1 MSIANGITLT
11 TVVGWCLSS
20 SIATWF
26 SLIVSAT
33 ASIAADSP
41 FNTHPE
47 NTWLKQS
54 PREGVAAPGFYYEGS
69 GAFDPFSNQWIH
81 HAGHDGIPQGFHT
94 FTCDLASGAWTQR
107 FPPTSPP
114 GVCCVDGAN
123 LFDLARR
130 GFVRFPGGSLGHG
143 YQWSRGVRLK
153 ESAVWLYDPARD
165 AWTNMRPP
173 PYREPEKYSKEVIGG
188 LCSGGVYAAN
198 HELAISFGGDGA
210 GGAKNSLF
218 FYDAYANALHL
229 MRASNAP
236 PTRDGMGLAYDAAH
250 DKLVMFGSQY
260 LSDERTWFYDFRA
273 NAWEARDLNPHPPG
287 KKLGTYSTIPRM
299 AYDSINGVVLC
310 VVWLGE
316 SGGHETWMLD
326 TDKLQWTKLS
336 PAAEPSHSKSR
347 SRNLTFVPEHNV
359 FILELSTT
367 NNRPELWTYRYRKSG
382 ETKQPAAPTN
392 LEVVTDNGETLR
404 AGFPLPSTGR
414 GIEGEGWD
422 GRRALISER
431 TSAGS
436 LVLFAR
442 AERSG
447 IITPHSGPLPVEGRG
462 RNASRVMPSSVALA
476 AVARPAAAEKFK
488 ATLTWTASASPD
500 VKEYHV
506 YRAEPALPWLAEFK
520 RIGTTAK
527 TMFEDRETG
536 TGKGYSYFVKAIARY
551 GAESAPSL
559 RARTEPQVLL
569 KPIVSVLAT
578 NRIEV
583 NWNAHPAKDI
593 AGYNLYRGVASV
605 KTVKKGEPAA
615 WKDNDPEYAE
625 PMPVKVTDI
634 TSIQKLNP
642 RLLSTTNYTDTADL
656 IRKAPDVGDYK
667 FAVHAYIVRAVN
679 KLGVESG
686 PSPYALTIPSEPVN
700 FLCREQGN
708 TAELK
713 WDANPEKGITG
724 YRIYKLKG
732 TWEIILVTSEL
743 VRETTFTHKSGRNAT
758 RYWVVAVDA
767 LGQEGQPSS
776 PAWANHNYAGFYKGE
791 WHQ

>member
-1 MSIANGITLT
+1 MAFVRIAF
-11 TVVGWCLSS
+11 
-20 SIATWF
+20 A
-26 SLIVSAT
+26 
-33 ASIAADSP
+33 AADSS
-41 FNTHPE
+41 FTTHPE
-47 NTWLKQS
+47 NTWLRQS

-69 GAFDPFSNQWIH
+69 GAFDPISNQWIH

-123 LFDLARR
+123 VFDLARR
-130 GFVRFPGGSLGHG
+130 CFVRFPGGSLGHG

-165 AWTNMRPP
+165 VWMNMRPP
-173 PYREPEKYSKEVIGG
+173 PYREPEKYSKEAIGG

-198 HELAISFGGDGA
+198 HELAISFGGDGS
-210 GGAKNSLF
+210 GGAKNNLH
-218 FYDAYANALHL
+218 FYDAYANALHV

-236 PTRDGMGLAYDAAH
+236 PARDGMGLAYDSAH
-250 DKLVMFGSQY
+250 DRLVMFGSQY

-273 NAWEARDLNPHPPG
+273 NAWEARELNPHPPG

-310 VVWLGE
+310 LVWLNERDGY
-316 SGGHETWMLD
+316 ETWSLD
-326 TDKLQWTKLS
+326 AEKLEWTKLN
-336 PAAEPSHSKSR
+336 PATSPSHSKSR

-367 NNRPELWTYRYRKSG
+367 NNRPELWTYRYKKAG
-382 ETKQPAAPTN
+382 QTKRPAAPTN
-392 LEVVTDNGETLR
+392 LEVLTD
-404 AGFPLPSTGR
+404 TG
-414 GIEGEGWD
+414 
-422 GRRALISER
+422 
-431 TSAGS
+431 
-436 LVLFAR
+436 
-442 AERSG
+442 
-447 IITPHSGPLPVEGRG
+447 
-462 RNASRVMPSSVALA
+462 
-476 AVARPAAAEKFK
+476 K
-488 ATLTWTASASPD
+488 ATLTWTTSTG
-500 VKEYHV
+500 VKENHV
-506 YRAEPALPWLAEFK
+506 YRAEPALPWLADFEK
-520 RIGTTAK
+520 IGATVATT
-527 TMFEDRETG
+527 FEDKEVSA
-536 TGKGYSYFVKAIARY
+536 GKSYFYFVKAMARD
-551 GAESAPSL
+551 GTESAPSF
-559 RARTEPQVLL
+559 RARTEPPVVL
-569 KPIVSVLAT
+569 KPVVSVLAT

-605 KTVKKGEPAA
+605 KTVKKGEPGA

-625 PMPVKVTDI
+625 PLPVKVTDI
-634 TSIQKLNP
+634 TNMQKLNTA
-642 RLLSTTNYTDTADL
+642 LLRATTFTDNVDL
-656 IRKAPDVGDYK
+656 TRKEPGPGDYK

-686 PSPYALTIPSEPVN
+686 PSPYAITIPSEPVN
-700 FLCREQGN
+700 FLCRERGD

-713 WDANPEKGITG
+713 WDASPEKGIAG

-732 TWEIILVTSEL
+732 TWEILPVTSEPL
-743 VRETTFTHKSGRNAT
+743 REMTFTHKSGRNAT

-776 PAWANHNYAGFYKGE
+776 PAWANQSYRGFYKGE

>member
-1 MSIANGITLT
+1 MRAATLWLLLT
-11 TVVGWCLSS
+11 SCN
-20 SIATWF
+20 IAT
-26 SLIVSAT
+26 SA
-33 ASIAADSP
+33 AP
-41 FNTHPE
+41 FTTHPE

-54 PREGVAAPGFYYEGS
+54 PREGVGAPGFYYEGS

-123 LFDLARR
+123 VFDLARR
-130 GFVRFPGGSLGHG
+130 CFVRFPGGSLGHG

-165 AWTNMRPP
+165 TWTNMRPP

-188 LCSGGVYAAN
+188 LCSGGVYAAK

-210 GGAKNSLF
+210 GGAKNNLH

-229 MRASNAP
+229 IRASNAP
-236 PTRDGMGLAYDAAH
+236 PARDGMGLAYDSAH

-273 NAWEARDLNPHPPG
+273 NAWEARELNPHPPG

-299 AYDSINGVVLC
+299 AYDPINGVVLC
-310 VVWLGE
+310 LVWLGE
-316 SGGHETWMLD
+316 SAGCETWALD
-326 TDKLQWTKLS
+326 TENLQWTKLN
-336 PAAEPSHSKSR
+336 PAAGPSHSKSR
-347 SRNLTFVPEHNV
+347 SRNLVFSPEHNV

-367 NNRPELWTYRYRKSG
+367 NNRPELWTYRYKKAG
-382 ETKQPAAPTN
+382 ETKRPAAPMN
-392 LEVVTDNGETLR
+392 LEFVVQRSEGPPGLGVRRSSAAFEPGVFAGERQR
-404 AGFPLPSTGR
+404 A
-414 GIEGEGWD
+414 
-422 GRRALISER
+422 
-431 TSAGS
+431 
-436 LVLFAR
+436 
-442 AERSG
+442 
-447 IITPHSGPLPVEGRG
+447 
-462 RNASRVMPSSVALA
+462 A
-476 AVARPAAAEKFK
+476 AVQDADAQSATGLADGFYA
-488 ATLTWTASASPD
+488 ATLTWTASTSPN

-506 YRAEPALPWLAEFK
+506 YRAEPAQTWLAEFK
-520 RIGTTAK
+520 KIGATAA
-527 TMFEDRETG
+527 TSFEDKQINA
-536 TGKGYSYFVKAIARY
+536 GKSYSYFVKAIARDET
-551 GAESAPSL
+551 ESAPSF
-559 RARTEPQVLL
+559 RARTEPRVLL

-578 NRIEV
+578 NQVEV
-583 NWNAHPAKDI
+583 RWNAHPAKDV
-593 AGYNLYRGVASV
+593 AGYNLYRGVVSL
-605 KTVKKGEPAA
+605 KTVRKGEPAA

-625 PMPVKVTDI
+625 PQPVKVTDI
-634 TSIQKLNP
+634 TNIQRLNHSLM
-642 RLLSTTNYTDTADL
+642 RATSFTDSVDL
-656 IRKAPDVGDYK
+656 TRKGPEAGDYK

-686 PSPYALTIPSEPVN
+686 PSPYALTIPSEPGN
-700 FLCREQGN
+700 FLCREQRDG

-713 WDANPEKGITG
+713 WDANPEKGTAG

-732 TWEIILVTSEL
+732 TWEILPVTSEL
-743 VRETTFTHKSGRNAT
+743 VRATNFVHQSGRNPT

-776 PAWANHNYAGFYKGE
+776 PAWANHSYAGFYRGE

>member
-1 MSIANGITLT
+1 MKNSSRVLDLFLRTKVVCALMMSSFIAP
-11 TVVGWCLSS
+11 
-20 SIATWF
+20 
-26 SLIVSAT
+26 
-33 ASIAADSP
+33 AAEY
-41 FNTHPE
+41 FLGTHPE
-47 NTWLKQS
+47 NTWIKQS
-54 PREGVAAPGFYYEGS
+54 PRDGVAAPGFYYEGS

-123 LFDLARR
+123 VFDLARR
-130 GFVRFPGGSLGHG
+130 CFVRFPGGSLGHG

-198 HELAISFGGDGA
+198 HELAISFGGDGS
-210 GGAKNSLF
+210 GGAKNNLH
-218 FYDAYANALHL
+218 FYDTYANALHL

-236 PTRDGMGLAYDAAH
+236 PARDGMGLAYNSAH

-273 NAWEARDLNPHPPG
+273 NAWEARELNPHPPG

-310 VVWLGE
+310 LAWLNEKDGYE
-316 SGGHETWMLD
+316 AWALD
-326 TDKLQWTKLS
+326 TEKLEWTKLN
-336 PAAEPSHSKSR
+336 PAAMPSNSKSR
-347 SRNLTFVPEHNV
+347 SRNLTFVPEDNV

-367 NNRPELWTYRYRKSG
+367 NNRPELWTYRYKKAG
-382 ETKQPAAPTN
+382 GTKRPAAPTN
-392 LEVVTDNGETLR
+392 LEVVTGNPRSSRREE
-404 AGFPLPSTGR
+404 APSVSR
-414 GIEGEGWD
+414 PESQS
-422 GRRALISER
+422 LL
-431 TSAGS
+431 TSAATSGG
-436 LVLFAR
+436 R
-442 AERSG
+442 A
-447 IITPHSGPLPVEGRG
+447 
-462 RNASRVMPSSVALA
+462 A
-476 AVARPAAAEKFK
+476 
-488 ATLTWTASASPD
+488 LTWTASATPD
-500 VKEYHV
+500 VKEYHI
-506 YRAEPALPWLAEFK
+506 YRAEPALPWLAAFK
-520 RIGTTAK
+520 KIGASATT
-527 TMFEDRETG
+527 TFEDKQVG
-536 TGKGYSYFVKAIARY
+536 AGKSYFYFLKTVARD
-551 GAESAPSL
+551 GTESTPSF

-593 AGYNLYRGVASV
+593 AGYNLYRGIASV
-605 KTVKKGEPAA
+605 KTVRKGEPAA

-634 TSIQKLNP
+634 TNIQKLNGTLF
-642 RLLSTTNYTDTADL
+642 RTTSFTDKIDL
-656 IRKAPDVGDYK
+656 TRKGPEAGDYK

-700 FLCREQGN
+700 FLCRERGD

-713 WDANPEKGITG
+713 WDSSSEKGIAG

-732 TWEIILVTSEL
+732 TWEILRVTNDL
-743 VRETTFTHKSGRNAT
+743 LHETMFSHKSGRNVT

-776 PAWANHNYAGFYKGE
+776 PAWANQSYRGFYAGE